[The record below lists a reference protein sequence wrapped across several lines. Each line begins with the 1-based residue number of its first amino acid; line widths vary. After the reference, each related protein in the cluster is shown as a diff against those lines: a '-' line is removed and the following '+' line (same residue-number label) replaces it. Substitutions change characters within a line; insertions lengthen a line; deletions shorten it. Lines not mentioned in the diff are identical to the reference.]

1 MLTDE
6 ELDMMQIIGHVA
18 EVSNRY
24 HECCYESSCPYIF
37 QDGDNLSVCSIV
49 LRKDFEEKCPFNR
62 SRFSN

>member
-24 HECCYESSCPYIF
+24 HELVTCFIY
-37 QDGDNLSVCSIV
+37 DGDEDKLKEVG
-49 LRKDFEEKCPFNR
+49 K
-62 SRFSN
+62 